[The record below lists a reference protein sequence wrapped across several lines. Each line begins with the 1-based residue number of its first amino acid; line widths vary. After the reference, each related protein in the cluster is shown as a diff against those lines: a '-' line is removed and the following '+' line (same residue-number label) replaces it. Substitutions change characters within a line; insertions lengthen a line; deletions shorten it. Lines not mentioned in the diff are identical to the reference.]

1 MISRWFKLYAILLI
15 FLLPLSGCGDF
26 LPAGLGDDNPITIR
40 FAYSQ
45 DKEKWLTEQIA
56 HFNEQ
61 RITVNN
67 RRVVVEGM
75 SEASGVARTEI
86 KKGTLNVTVWSPSAS
101 TWLEVLKQETGNQN
115 VAVSNK
121 PLALSPVVIA
131 MWKPM
136 AEAMGWPNRPIGWK
150 DMLELSN
157 DPQGWGRFGHPE
169 WGRFSWGH
177 TDPEVSTTGLSTLI
191 AEFYAATGKREG
203 LTVADVQS
211 EQATAFIRQLGRSIK
226 HYGYNTLVFSENM
239 KKFGMSYISAFPMG
253 ELTLIDFNKFDPPAT
268 PLVAIYPAE
277 GTFWHDNPFI
287 IMASASADERA
298 AAERLYEFL
307 LSEESQRAAMGYG
320 LRPADPNIPLTDP
333 ISPAYGVD
341 PQGVQEVLIMPPAEV
356 IVAIKD
362 AWKLNRKRAD
372 ILLVVDTSGSMEGDK
387 LTMVKAGIETFLLRI
402 LPEDRLGLI
411 TFDSKA
417 RLVVPMAPLSENRI
431 AIQTAVQEMRASG
444 RAALFDALELA
455 RQTLEALPPA
465 EDDRIRAIVLLSDGA
480 DNASRVSLDQLR
492 DAFEESDIS
501 IFPIAYGSDADRQ
514 VLDVIAEFSRT
525 VVVVGDPAILH
536 KSSRTSAAISKCGA
550 GKIGSEV
557 SRATLDLLS

>member
-1 MISRWFKLYAILLI
+1 MVSRWFRLCTFLTLLLT
-15 FLLPLSGCGDF
+15 FLSGCGDF
-26 LPAGLGDDNPITIR
+26 LPAMLENDNPLTIR
-40 FAYSQ
+40 FTYSQ

-56 HFNEQ
+56 RFNEQ

-75 SEASGVARTEI
+75 SEASGVVRNEI
-86 KKGTLNVTVWSPSAS
+86 KNGTLNVTVWSPSAS

-115 VAVSNK
+115 IAVSSK

-150 DMLELSN
+150 DMLELTN
-157 DPQGWGRFGHPE
+157 DSQGWGRFGHPE

-177 TDPEVSTTGLSTLI
+177 TDPEVSTTALSTLI

-211 EQATAFIRQLGRSIK
+211 EQANAFIRQLGQSIK
-226 HYGYNTLVFSENM
+226 HYGYNTVVFSQNM

-268 PLVAIYPAE
+268 PLVAIYPVE

-287 IMASASADERA
+287 ILASASADERA

-307 LSEESQRAAMGYG
+307 LSEESQRAAMAYG

-341 PQGVQEVLIMPPAEV
+341 PQGVQEILEMPPAEV
-356 IVAIKD
+356 IVAIKNS
-362 AWKLNRKRAD
+362 WKLNRKRAD

-444 RAALFDALELA
+444 RTALYDALELA
-455 RQTLEALPPA
+455 RQTLEELPPA

-480 DNASRVSLDQLR
+480 DNASRVSLEQLR
-492 DAFEESDIS
+492 SVFDESGIS
-501 IFPIAYGSDADRQ
+501 IFPVAYGSDADRQ
-514 VLDVIAEFSRT
+514 ALEAIAEFSRT
-525 VVVVGDPAILH
+525 IVVVGDTGDIAQIFENL
-536 KSSRTSAAISKCGA
+536 SRYF
-550 GKIGSEV
+550 
-557 SRATLDLLS
+557 

>member
-1 MISRWFKLYAILLI
+1 MISRWFRLCITLMLL
-15 FLLPLSGCGDF
+15 LTLLSGCGER
-26 LPAGLGDDNPITIR
+26 LPFGLSNADALKITI
-40 FAYSQ
+40 AYSPEK
-45 DKEKWLTEQIA
+45 DKWLTEQIA
-56 HFNEQ
+56 RFNEQ
-61 RITVNN
+61 RITVND
-67 RRVVVEGM
+67 RRIVVEGINK
-75 SEASGVARTEI
+75 SSGAARTEI
-86 KKGTLNVTVWSPSAS
+86 KNGTLNVTVWSPSAS

-121 PLALSPVVIA
+121 PLVLTPVVIA

-150 DMLELSN
+150 DMLELTN

-177 TDPEVSTTGLSTLI
+177 TDPEISTTALSTLI
-191 AEFYAATGKREG
+191 AEFYAATGKRDG

-211 EQATAFIRQLGRSIK
+211 EQATAFIRQLGQSIK

-239 KKFGMSYISAFPMG
+239 KKFGMSYISAFPM
-253 ELTLIDFNKFDPPAT
+253 EEITLIDFNKFNPPPT

-307 LSEESQRAAMGYG
+307 LSEESQRAAMSYG
-320 LRPADPNIPLTDP
+320 FRPANPNVPLTDP
-333 ISPAYGVD
+333 ISLAFGVD
-341 PQGVQEVLIMPPAEV
+341 PQGIQTVLAVPPAEV
-356 IVAIKD
+356 IVAVKD
-362 AWKLNRKRAD
+362 SWKLNRKRAD

-431 AIQTAVQEMRASG
+431 ALQTAVQEMRAAG
-444 RAALFDALELA
+444 RTALFDALDLA
-455 RQTLEALPPA
+455 RQTLEELPPA

-480 DNASRVSLDQLR
+480 DNASQMSLAQLR
-492 DAFEESDIS
+492 NAFDESGIS

-514 VLDVIAEFSRT
+514 VLDAIAEFSRT
-525 VVVVGDPAILH
+525 IVVVGDTGDIAQIFENL
-536 KSSRTSAAISKCGA
+536 SRYF
-550 GKIGSEV
+550 
-557 SRATLDLLS
+557 